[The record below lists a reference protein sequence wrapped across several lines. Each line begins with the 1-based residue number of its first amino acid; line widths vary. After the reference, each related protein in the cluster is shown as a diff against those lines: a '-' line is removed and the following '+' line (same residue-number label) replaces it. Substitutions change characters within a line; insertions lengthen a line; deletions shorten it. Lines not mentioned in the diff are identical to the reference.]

1 MRKKIAGLMAA
12 GMTILIAGCSES
24 EESDLTRID
33 VERFEENQ
41 LVGETATIIKKEEV
55 KALEKVFKQAKWEP
69 GTQAAM
75 ATMEDVRVVL
85 FFEQDAGMP
94 ERLQTYRIWLHEKGT
109 AEIIGEKEE
118 EGYGTMSKESV
129 NELKKVIQ

>member
-1 MRKKIAGLMAA
+1 MRKKIARLMAV
-12 GMTILIAGCSES
+12 GMMILIAGCS

-41 LVGETATIIKKEEV
+41 LVGETVTIARKEEV
-55 KALEKVFKQAKWEP
+55 MALEKVFTQVKWEP
-69 GTQAAM
+69 GTQVSM
-75 ATMEDVRVVL
+75 ARTEDVKVVF
-85 FFEQDAGMP
+85 FFEEEAGMP

-109 AEIIGEKEE
+109 AEIIGEQED

>member
-12 GMTILIAGCSES
+12 GMIVLIVGCS

-41 LVGETATIIKKEEV
+41 LVGGTETIVKKEEV
-55 KALEKVFKQAKWEP
+55 KALEKVFKQVKWEP
-69 GTQAAM
+69 GTQVSM
-75 ATMEDVRVVL
+75 ATMEDVKVIL
-85 FFEQDAGMP
+85 FFEEEAGMP

-109 AEIIGEKEE
+109 AEILGEQED

>member
-1 MRKKIAGLMAA
+1 MREKIARLMAV
-12 GMTILIAGCSES
+12 GMMTLIAGCS

-41 LVGETATIIKKEEV
+41 LVEETVTIARKEEV
-55 KALEKVFKQAKWEP
+55 MALEKVFKQVKWEP
-69 GTQAAM
+69 GTQVSM
-75 ATMEDVRVVL
+75 ARTEDVKVVL
-85 FFEQDAGMP
+85 FFEEEAGMP

-109 AEIIGEKEE
+109 AEIIGEQED

-129 NELKKVIQ
+129 NGLKKVIQ